1 MAAVEGAKKMNADLE
16 KINIVQNK
24 ALEAIKVAEIGI
36 EKAKRNIEVA
46 EKKVIIIYEWN
57 TMIKFV

>member
-16 KINIVQNK
+16 KINIVQKK
-24 ALEAIKVAEIGI
+24 AIEAIKVAEIGI